1 MGVKSRVMIFKVTV
15 YILFLINDTKW
26 HFEMGCVQIESVDKL
41 RWARQNSH
49 SCKCLTAAGLAG
61 FRPHS
66 NAEKDN
72 CCSYQLLGKR
82 MARAL
87 AG

>member
-1 MGVKSRVMIFKVTV
+1 MWGMGVKSRVMIFKVTV

-49 SCKCLTAAGLAG
+49 SCKCLTAAG
-61 FRPHS
+61 FHPHS
-66 NAEKDN
+66 IAEKDN
-72 CCSYQLLGKR
+72 CCSYRLFRKR